1 MIIKVTGKVTSKTW
15 GENKYTIHKSMESFT
30 GDIFDINLTEKV
42 GKNTWYRGKINST
55 GQNVWLHSS
64 HVDKDAIKETNYKLP
79 VSEAVAIQMKRS
91 PFIMNGSHGFVAKSR
106 LNSNLKMKA
115 GSTNVRTMPTTV
127 SNRDNNIIKKLHGGT
142 KINPIAE
149 EIGRAHV

>member
-1 MIIKVTGKVTSKTW
+1 MDKMSVYIQFIFSMISLTG
-15 GENKYTIHKSMESFT
+15 Y
-30 GDIFDINLTEKV
+30 IFNINLKEKV
-42 GKNTWYRGKINST
+42 GKNTWYREKINSI

-64 HVDKDAIKETNYKLP
+64 HVVKDAIKETNYKLP

-91 PFIMNGSHGFVAKSR
+91 PFVMNGSHGFVAKSR
-106 LNSNLKMKA
+106 VNSNLKMKA

-127 SNRDNNIIKKLHGGT
+127 SNRDNNIIKKLQGGT
-142 KINPIAE
+142 KIKPIAE